1 MPHKSYARFESQ
13 VSMKL
18 THALRLTTEQTDAAQ
33 WRGNCALE
41 ELFARR
47 ERLAGGVYRC
57 GAVAARRAA
66 WNLRRRSLG
75 RADVPARGGAAG
87 AAAPPGG
94 YAGGCGLPQRGQG
107 DGRLDG
113 RVGVGC
119 AAAAVD
125 GRAPARANILIGPG
139 GRGVLAGFD
148 IAVDIAVDSGV
159 RTTEQYLATTR
170 HRVGWT
176 PGFEG
181 WRRRAAPRRQ
191 TWSRWAGPSLRCG
204 TSASLR
210 CVTSAPRQSARR
222 LRRLRRRWTRSWRR
236 SRCALEEL
244 T

>member
-1 MPHKSYARFESQ
+1 MAR
-13 VSMKL
+13 KL
-18 THALRLTTEQTDAAQ
+18 R
-33 WRGNCALE
+33 
-41 ELFARR
+41 
-47 ERLAGGVYRC
+47 AGGVVC
-57 GAVAARRAA
+57 AARAA
-66 WNLRRRSLG
+66 CRRGAQVWRCSCEEGGVEFAAKESRG

-94 YAGGCGLPQRGQG
+94 YAGGCCLPQRGQG
-107 DGRLDG
+107 DGRLGG

-191 TWSRWAGPSLRCG
+191 TCSRWAGPSLRCG

-210 CVTSAPRQSARR
+210 CVTSAPGQV
-222 LRRLRRRWTRSWRR
+222 L
-236 SRCALEEL
+236 RCAA
-244 T
+244 